1 MFFHQPEIEVRLYIW
16 NWKGKGNVDIPRFS
30 ESEKE
35 QIKARLFTEGER
47 LFGTYGL
54 KKVTIDEI
62 VSAVNIAKATFYTF
76 YDSKE
81 YLYLDI
87 VQDIQHRIFTELDIL
102 LDTNTALMN
111 KQRVRQVFTA
121 MYDLMLKY
129 PILSQIS
136 SGTVELISRKVSK
149 ERLAAFGGQNL
160 DAVFVL
166 SRHGIQFKCTPQI
179 ASCAFQALYHGWLSL
194 QRTEKEMQETV
205 TDILLNGVIEQIVND

>member
-1 MFFHQPEIEVRLYIW
+1 M
-16 NWKGKGNVDIPRFS
+16 PRFS

-47 LFGTYGL
+47 LFVTYGL

-87 VQDIQHRIFTELDIL
+87 VQNIQLRIFTELDTL
-102 LDTNTALMN
+102 LDTNTVFTN
-111 KQRVRQVFTA
+111 KQRVQQVFTS

-129 PILSQIS
+129 PVISQIN
-136 SGTVELISRKVSK
+136 SGTVDLISRKVSK
-149 ERLAAFGGQNL
+149 ERLAAFWHQNL

-194 QRTEKEMQETV
+194 QGTEKKMQEAV
-205 TDILLNGVIEQIVND
+205 TDILLNGVIEQVVDD